1 MKKYFIII
9 GFIYSLTVA
18 LTSCQPKPLKVDLEQ
33 AETKLVISSQLIPN
47 SVMIVT
53 VSKSFAALD
62 QTNEKDTTGNDLL
75 NQILVSNAQVT
86 ITYEGIEEPL
96 FAIPNLNGF
105 YASIN
110 VPQKL
115 NVEYKLK
122 VYDPETNLQIT
133 STETM
138 LKQIPF
144 DSVSA
149 SKGIDTSSNNV
160 LLEYSFTDPADK
172 INYYM
177 VNIYATSKDTSQ
189 VNSPFEKNTAEQ
201 VTILLSDVAFNG
213 EKFEGERTLYNWTT
227 DTIVSSL
234 SNISEGYFNY
244 LSARKRGGNMISS
257 LMGEPI
263 NYPTNIVGGYGFFTT
278 HFPDIRILSLK

>member
-1 MKKYFIII
+1 MKKYFIFI
-9 GFIYSLTVA
+9 GFIYLLTVA

-62 QTNEKDTTGNDLL
+62 QTNEKDTTGGDDLL

-86 ITYEGIEEPL
+86 ITYDGIEEPL

-149 SKGIDTSSNNV
+149 SKGIDTSSNN
-160 LLEYSFTDPADK
+160 
-172 INYYM
+172 
-177 VNIYATSKDTSQ
+177 
-189 VNSPFEKNTAEQ
+189 
-201 VTILLSDVAFNG
+201 ILLKSQADFLG
-213 EKFEGERTLYNWTT
+213 L
-227 DTIVSSL
+227 
-234 SNISEGYFNY
+234 
-244 LSARKRGGNMISS
+244 
-257 LMGEPI
+257 
-263 NYPTNIVGGYGFFTT
+263 
-278 HFPDIRILSLK
+278 